1 MIAMLE
7 QITGRSAVKEFLD
20 MQPGDMPATFADIAD
35 LEDAVGFRPNTP
47 LRDGLAHFVAWYRD
61 YYRT

>member
-1 MIAMLE
+1 
-7 QITGRSAVKEFLD
+7 VKEFLD

-47 LRDGLAHFVAWYRD
+47 LREGLSHFVAWYRD
-61 YYRT
+61 YYRA